1 MNKIV
6 TFIIGLIIGALLLF
20 GYTEHYGSPF
30 SGDFQQKTD
39 SLNKVID
46 SLYGNIAKEDSII
59 DVLVKKDSILITK
72 VEYYKSE
79 RDVAKAKAKNLA
91 NQFKSVTDDEL
102 SNFYIKRYA
111 PESPITLDI
120 PREALVNAA
129 QDLILCDGT
138 KAELVLADS
147 TIATLNNRIA
157 GKDSVII
164 SYENKE
170 ANFDGI
176 VFNQELKYG
185 LLKDESESQIKKLKK
200 KVLLWKTT
208 TGLVV
213 LGSILLIL

>member
-20 GYTEHYGSPF
+20 GYTERYGSPF

-46 SLYGNIAKEDSII
+46 SLYSNIAKEDSII

-91 NQFKSVTDDEL
+91 NKFKSVTDDEL
-102 SNFYIKRYA
+102 FNFYIERYTPKNPA
-111 PESPITLDI
+111 TLDVS
-120 PREALVNAA
+120 REALVNAA

-138 KAELVLADS
+138 KAELALADS
-147 TIATLNNRIA
+147 AIAILNNRIV

-170 ANFDGI
+170 ANFNGI